1 MRWDKKKL
9 LEPNL
14 HVYGKND
21 IKIMVYSIRRWPRKR
36 IGKTLD
42 KKTKELVTEKRTLY
56 WWLNYYDR
64 VIQAMPRTIFVSY
77 IFNTSYMQ

>member
-1 MRWDKKKL
+1 MVKMILKSWYIAR
-9 LEPNL
+9 EGGQ
-14 HVYGKND
+14 GKG
-21 IKIMVYSIRRWPRKR
+21 

-64 VIQAMPRTIFVSY
+64 VTQTTPRTIFVSY
-77 IFNTSYMQ
+77 IFNTSSKPSIIVISFL